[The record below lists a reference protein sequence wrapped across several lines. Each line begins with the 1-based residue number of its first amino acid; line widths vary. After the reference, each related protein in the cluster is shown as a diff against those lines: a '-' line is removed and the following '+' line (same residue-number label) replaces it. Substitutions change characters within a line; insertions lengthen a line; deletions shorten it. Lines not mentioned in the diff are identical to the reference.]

1 MAIVF
6 ELFFV
11 FHAQIFHKIRV
22 QLRLLGYR
30 FKMTDWIDVC
40 AASAL
45 ADNENVIVDV
55 DGTEVAIFKIDGQFF
70 AIEDVCTHDG
80 AEIASGELDGD
91 EIICPRH
98 GARFCVK
105 TGAVK
110 CAPAYEAVDT
120 FPVRVEEGQLQI
132 RDNRWD

>member
-1 MAIVF
+1 
-6 ELFFV
+6 
-11 FHAQIFHKIRV
+11 
-22 QLRLLGYR
+22 
-30 FKMTDWIDVC
+30 MTDWIDVC
-40 AASAL
+40 AANAM
-45 ADNENVIVDV
+45 ADNENIVVDV
-55 DGTEVAIFKIDGQFF
+55 DGTDVAIFKLDGKFY

-80 AEIASGELDGD
+80 AEIASGELEGD

-110 CAPAYEAVDT
+110 SAPAYEAVDT
-120 FPVRVEEGQLQI
+120 FPVRIEEGQLQI

>member
-1 MAIVF
+1 MS
-6 ELFFV
+6 
-11 FHAQIFHKIRV
+11 
-22 QLRLLGYR
+22 
-30 FKMTDWIDVC
+30 DWIDVV
-40 AASAL
+40 AEAAL
-45 ADNENVIVDV
+45 ANGEHVVVDV
-55 DGTEVAIFKIDGQFF
+55 DGIDVAIFKIDDQCY

-110 CAPAYEAVDT
+110 CAPAYEDVTTFAVRIVDG
-120 FPVRVEEGQLQI
+120 RIQVE
-132 RDNRWD
+132 NPN

>member
-1 MAIVF
+1 MS
-6 ELFFV
+6 
-11 FHAQIFHKIRV
+11 
-22 QLRLLGYR
+22 
-30 FKMTDWIDVC
+30 DWINVI
-40 AASAL
+40 AENGL
-45 ADNENVIVDV
+45 ADGENTVVDV
-55 DGTEVAIFKIDGQFF
+55 DGTDVAIFKIAGKCY

-80 AEIASGELDGD
+80 AEIASGELVGD

-110 CAPAYEAVDT
+110 SAPAYEDIAS
-120 FPVRVEEGQLQI
+120 FPVRVEKGMVQV